1 MREIQWLAR
10 LSGAGLL
17 GATAGIHAH
26 LWAIG
31 YRAIPKIG
39 PLFMANVVI
48 GSLLC
53 LAVAVGPN
61 RLLGWAAL
69 AGAGF
74 EVGTLAGLA
83 ISVNHGL
90 FGFRD
95 GSGAPLFWQSVG
107 VEIAGTIVLAALAA
121 SLLTR
126 MRARAR
132 VSVGHA

>member
-1 MREIQWLAR
+1 MTATRWLAR
-10 LSGAGLL
+10 LIGAGLL

-26 LWAIG
+26 LWSFG

-53 LAVAVGPN
+53 LVVAFGP
-61 RLLGWAAL
+61 RRVLSWAAL

-74 EVGTLAGLA
+74 ELGTVVALA
-83 ISVNHGL
+83 ITVHHGL

-95 GSGAPLFWQSVG
+95 SSHAPLFWPAVW
-107 VEIAGTIVLAALAA
+107 VEVAGTVVLAGLAA
-121 SLLTR
+121 ASFTR
-126 MRARAR
+126 MHARAR
-132 VSVGHA
+132 VSVSHA